1 MRLEFNQQLRME
13 QKLLQ
18 SPQMI
23 QAMQILQLTTPELL
37 DRIQEEIDENP
48 FLEKEQAPEIDGPM
62 LEGSRGDGIRKNQK
76 DDENADAILSV
87 PAPDRPSPQS
97 LLSELRA
104 ADIEDNELA
113 LAKVILNDL
122 DRKGFSTRPLGELAT
137 KEQVSLSDLQEA
149 LEDLRAI
156 SHPALGAVDLQEAF
170 LLQLY
175 ALPEPH
181 LITEKL
187 VEFHFEE
194 LLANR
199 LPQISRELG
208 VTMDDLR
215 GALDVLRTLDSRPLE
230 MPQDLDMGAI
240 LPDILIE
247 LQDDDTYS
255 VELVRDGS
263 PEVCLS
269 KSAREALDRAKTDKR
284 LHDFLLK
291 KLERARW
298 FLDAVNHRRETLLRI
313 AQVLVERQRD
323 FLDYGPEK
331 LQPLKMQEVADIVQ
345 VHLSTVSRAIR
356 GKSAQTPQGILP
368 LKAFFSGS
376 QVTQR
381 GGSKSRTSIQERVK
395 GIVASED
402 KSAPLSDEEIVKILR
417 QRDGVK
423 VARRTIAKYRKAL
436 DIPPST
442 HRRAY

>member
-37 DRIQEEIDENP
+37 ERIQEEIDENP
-48 FLEKEQAPEIDGPM
+48 FLEKEKSLEIEGPM
-62 LEGSRGDGIRKNQK
+62 LEGSRGDVVRKGQK
-76 DDENADAILSV
+76 DDESADAILSV

-104 ADIEDNELA
+104 ADTEEEELV
-113 LAKVILNDL
+113 LAEIILNDL
-122 DRKGFSTRPLGELAT
+122 DTKGFAARTLKELAT
-137 KEQVSLSDLQEA
+137 KERVALSDLQEA
-149 LEDLRAI
+149 LDDLRAI
-156 SHPALGAVDLQEAF
+156 SHPALGAESLQEAF
-170 LLQLY
+170 LLQLH

-181 LITEKL
+181 PITEKL
-187 VEFHFEE
+187 VEFHFED

-199 LPQISRELG
+199 LPQIARELEI
-208 VTMDDLR
+208 TMEDLR
-215 GALDVLRTLDSRPLE
+215 GALEVLRALDSRPLE
-230 MPQDLDMGAI
+230 MPQELATGAI
-240 LPDILIE
+240 LPDILVQI
-247 LQDDDTYS
+247 QDDGTYS
-255 VELVRDGS
+255 VELLRDGS
-263 PEVCLS
+263 PDVFLS
-269 KSAREALDRAKTDKR
+269 KSAREALDRAKPDKR

-298 FLDAVNHRRETLLRI
+298 FIDAVNHRRKTLLKISRT
-313 AQVLVERQRD
+313 LVDRQRD
-323 FLDYGPEK
+323 FLDCGPEK
-331 LQPLKMQEVADIVQ
+331 LKPLKMQEVADLIQ

-376 QVTQR
+376 QSTQR
-381 GGSKSRTSIQERVK
+381 GGSKSRVSIQERVK

-402 KSAPLSDEEIVKILR
+402 KSAPLSDEEIVKIL
-417 QRDGVK
+417 QKRDGVE